1 MEGFA
6 SASLTL
12 MLLLFTSVVILSFFD
27 QYFWNILEMY
37 KE

>member
-6 SASLTL
+6 SASLAL

-27 QYFWNILEMY
+27 QYFWNIPEMY